1 MFLNCFVRMNGCDA
15 GFIGAAIG
23 QSGRIATMKQQQ
35 RASGFQIT
43 DAPELRKAACG
54 EIPNEFGFRWIPGIG
69 KEDEILEVASPV
81 YRDFQ
86 RAVLALRRNL
96 EAENGAA
103 GYIDVRF
110 LKDVIDEVDEVRIQE
125 SDAGHGVE
133 FQRHG
138 NTSMMAAGKTKKCPP
153 KRWANWLTKK
163 RVGRILDQLNRPV
176 ECGSN
181 QGPDSESDQMR

>member
-1 MFLNCFVRMNGCDA
+1 MVFAFLWNVEIENDA
-15 GFIGAAIG
+15 
-23 QSGRIATMKQQQ
+23 T
-35 RASGFQIT
+35 
-43 DAPELRKAACG
+43 
-54 EIPNEFGFRWIPGIG
+54 
-69 KEDEILEVASPV
+69 
-81 YRDFQ
+81 
-86 RAVLALRRNL
+86 
-96 EAENGAA
+96 
-103 GYIDVRF
+103 GYIDCRF

-138 NTSMMAAGKTKKCPP
+138 NTFIMVASKTKKCPP